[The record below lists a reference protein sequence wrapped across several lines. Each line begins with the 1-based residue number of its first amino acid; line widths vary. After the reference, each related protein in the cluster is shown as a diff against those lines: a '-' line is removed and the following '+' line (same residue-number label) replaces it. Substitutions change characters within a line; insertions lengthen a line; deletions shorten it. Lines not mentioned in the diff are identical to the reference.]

1 MSVFVFVVNN
11 LNVTRNTKFTVVTLI
26 KLHMSI
32 NGPKFKKNDLNGPKL
47 KKNDLPKRNSTQNTS
62 YCQTV

>member
-32 NGPKFKKNDLNGPKL
+32 NGPKFKKNDLNGPKF
-47 KKNDLPKRNSTQNTS
+47 KKDDLTLLREGSLNIPLREG
-62 YCQTV
+62 